1 MAMTVN
7 NMSFDDITEDGRL
20 WAVRYEGD
28 ADNVLDMVFDKWDD
42 VMWLRSFFKANI
54 LDLQSYFNIS
64 DVNLAIDITVE
75 DSDVLQRKIL
85 DISPDANL
93 DELFRPLCNMQT
105 SELVLNKEKAN
116 PNVLTRHRSWLRIY
130 ALRLDDGCY
139 IITGGAIKLTR
150 TMQEREHTLQ
160 ELLRQEQV
168 RNFLLAN
175 NIIDT
180 DSFICYLAELKS

>member
-1 MAMTVN
+1 MAKNIV
-7 NMSFDDITEDGRL
+7 SFDEITEDGRL

-28 ADNVLDMVFDKWDD
+28 EDNILDVLFSQWDD
-42 VMWLRSFFKANI
+42 VTWLREFFKAN
-54 LDLQSYFNIS
+54 LADLQSYFEIS
-64 DVNLAIDITVE
+64 DVDIAIDITAE

-93 DELFRPLCNMQT
+93 DELFRPLNNMQT
-105 SELVLNKEKAN
+105 SEMTLDKEKAN
-116 PNVLTRHRSWLRIY
+116 PKTLTHHRSWLRIY
-130 ALRLDDGCY
+130 ALKLEDGRY

-168 RNFLLAN
+168 RNFLLN
-175 NIIDT
+175 NQIIDT
-180 DSFICYLAELKS
+180 DSFIDYLAELK